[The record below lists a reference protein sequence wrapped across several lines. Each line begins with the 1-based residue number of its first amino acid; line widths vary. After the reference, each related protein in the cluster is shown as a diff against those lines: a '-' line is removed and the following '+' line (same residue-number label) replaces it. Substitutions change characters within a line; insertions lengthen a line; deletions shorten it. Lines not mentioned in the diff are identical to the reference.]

1 MTRSRELPL
10 ERQAA
15 TDDKRVGIR
24 VDSTIGSPPKVI
36 AMRQLFPTPIDDINI
51 ETCYFE
57 DRREPLGKRPWV
69 AVNTAMSA
77 DGATAL
83 NGRSKGIG
91 GVSDHLA
98 FHALRAAADFIV
110 VGAGT
115 AREEHY
121 GPAGVV
127 ASLEEARRASGRTLP
142 PRIALVTRKLDLDAS
157 SSIFTAS
164 PTRPLIFTVEG
175 HSDETIAKYTDVAD
189 VVVTGRDNVDLRAA
203 LEAIAA
209 LGGRFALVEGGPSLN
224 SQLIEDGLVDEWC
237 VTLAGSL
244 VLGPSR
250 RAAFGQSLPKPEAL
264 VLDRVISDEADL
276 LLRYVTARAG
286 TGNFDQ

>member
-1 MTRSRELPL
+1 
-10 ERQAA
+10 
-15 TDDKRVGIR
+15 
-24 VDSTIGSPPKVI
+24 
-36 AMRQLFPTPIDDINI
+36 MRQLLPVPTEDIDI
-51 ETCYFE
+51 EACYFS
-57 DRREPLGKRPWV
+57 DRREPVSNRPWV

-91 GVSDHLA
+91 GASDHLA

-127 ASLEEARRASGRTLP
+127 ASLEEARRASGRPMP
-142 PRIALVTRKLDLDAS
+142 PRIALVTRSLDLDAS

-164 PTRPLIFTVEG
+164 PTRPLIFTIEG
-175 HSDETIAKYTDVAD
+175 HSEETIAKYTDVAD
-189 VVVTGRDNVDLRAA
+189 VFVTGRDNVDLTAA
-203 LEAIAA
+203 LETIAT
-209 LGGRFALVEGGPSLN
+209 LGARFALVEGGPSLN
-224 SQLIEDGLVDEWC
+224 GQLIEDGLVDEWC

-250 RAAFGQSLPKPEAL
+250 RAAFGQSLPSPANL

-276 LLRYVTARAG
+276 LLRYLTAQTDGRNAG
-286 TGNFDQ
+286 Q